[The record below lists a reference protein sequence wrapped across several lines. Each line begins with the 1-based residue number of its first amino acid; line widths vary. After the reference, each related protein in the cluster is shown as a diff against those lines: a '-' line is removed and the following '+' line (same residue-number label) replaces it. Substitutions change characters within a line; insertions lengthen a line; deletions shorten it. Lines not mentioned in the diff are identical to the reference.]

1 MLDQKKILILTS
13 RTGGGHISLAE
24 SLRDL
29 LIQDEP
35 AAGEDTKTACSPENL
50 TLLDPQ
56 PGFFHWHYRLVS
68 RYALWLWAAEFQFF
82 DTPRR
87 SLLAHRVFTRLVSR
101 QLHRLLDEARPDLI
115 ITTYPFLSYEVMRVL
130 EQRASRV
137 PLVMLFSD
145 ANGVHAAWLSE
156 RQAAATFAPT
166 RETYEQAL
174 KAGFAPERLHFT
186 GWPVRARFSLPYLFT
201 REARVETLTRLG
213 LDPDR
218 FTVFLQ
224 GGGEGAARFSRTIE
238 TVLAVDA
245 GTGNVDGVQIILAAG
260 TNRALLTRYK
270 DTPRLAVLPF
280 TPEIAPFMAAADVVM
295 GKAGPN
301 MLFESVTL
309 GKPFIATTYIPGQEQ
324 ANLPFIQRHGLGWV
338 ALHPYEQRAL
348 LTALLRDSDRADLT
362 AMSATVDAYRRQ
374 NNAATR
380 RIVPLLRALLAP

>member
-35 AAGEDTKTACSPENL
+35 VAGEDTKVVRSPENL
-50 TLLDPQ
+50 TVHDPQ

-87 SLLAHRVFTRLVSR
+87 SLLAHRVFTRLVGR

-137 PLVMLFSD
+137 PLAMLFSD

-156 RQAAATFAPT
+156 RQAAATFATT

-174 KAGFAPERLHFT
+174 QAGFAPERLHFT
-186 GWPVRARFSLPYLFT
+186 GWPVRAQFCRPRLFT

-213 LDPDR
+213 LDPAR

-238 TVLAVDA
+238 TVLAA
-245 GTGNVDGVQIILAAG
+245 GAEAGSTGGVQVILAAG
-260 TNRALLTRYK
+260 TNRALLARYK
-270 DTPRLAVLPF
+270 DTRNLAALPF
-280 TPEIAPFMAAADVVM
+280 TPEIAPFMAAADVIM

-309 GKPFIATTYIPGQEQ
+309 GKPFIATAYIPGQEQ

-338 ALHPYEQRAL
+338 ALHPHEQRAL
-348 LTALLRDSDRADLT
+348 LTTILRDPAHTELN
-362 AMSATVDAYRRQ
+362 AMSATVDSYRRQ

-380 RIVPLLRALLAP
+380 RIVPLLNSLLPS